1 VVTEPASLPSALIA
15 LMYFGD
21 MVFAFSGALVAG
33 RHRMDLLGIVLI
45 GIVTGIGGGTL
56 RDVLLG
62 NPVWWVHNPLE
73 LVLCA
78 TTAFAAYF
86 IKGVPG
92 GREDAAAWA
101 DAIGLSAF
109 AVVGAHIALAAG
121 ASAVTAAF
129 LGMVTAT
136 GGGLLRDLLTQTR
149 PMILSSDLYATAA
162 LVGAAA
168 YVMLSRYVLASELS
182 AFASCA
188 LAFAVRAAAMKFHIR
203 FGVMGEPIVMMR
215 RKSGPA
221 DKE

>member
-1 VVTEPASLPSALIA
+1 MSADGASLPTMLVA

-33 RHRMDLLGIVLI
+33 RHRMDLVGIVLI

-62 NPVWWVHNPLE
+62 NPVWWVHNSLE

-78 TTAFAAYF
+78 VTAFAAYF
-86 IKGVPG
+86 LKGVPG
-92 GREDAAAWA
+92 GRDDAAAWA
-101 DAIGLSAF
+101 DAVGLAAF
-109 AVVGAHIALAAG
+109 AVVGAHIALSGG
-121 ASAVTAAF
+121 ASAVTASF

-136 GGGLLRDLLTQTR
+136 GGGLIRDLLTQTR

-168 YVMLSRYVLASELS
+168 YVLLTRHVVGADAGAAI
-182 AFASCA
+182 AFA
-188 LAFAVRAAAMKFHIR
+188 LAFAVRAVAMKYRVR
-203 FGVMGEPIVMMR
+203 FGAMGEPIITIGR
-215 RKSGPA
+215 PEKPPS
-221 DKE
+221 

>member
-1 VVTEPASLPSALIA
+1 MVTDSSALPVVLIA

-21 MVFAFSGALVAG
+21 MVFAFSGAVVAG

-78 TTAFAAYF
+78 ATAFAAYF
-86 IKGVPG
+86 IRGVPG

-136 GGGLLRDLLTQTR
+136 GGGLIRDLLTQTR

-168 YVMLSRYVLASELS
+168 YVLLAGHLLAPQVA
-182 AFASCA
+182 AFAAFA

-203 FGVMGEPIVMMR
+203 FGVMGEPIITTR
-215 RKSGPA
+215 RRA
-221 DKE
+221 DPPS